1 MHRVGWVLLVAVAVG
16 VGGLGCGGSTSGG
29 GSDKNDDSSS
39 GEGSGSVPRTD
50 NGAGSTPAPT
60 ATSTAAPAPTTPP
73 PPARKCASRS
83 GTFTYT
89 TTQLSGNCGP
99 GADPLTFD
107 PTTCTQVY
115 CIPFISEHETGTH
128 TFGPPDLKCAY
139 KIVGSSDRCTTEY
152 TIECP
157 QLDAPGK
164 ISWVG
169 KVTWNADGT
178 RAVGS
183 EGETM
188 FAENGAPLCTGMYRI
203 TINAL

>member
-89 TTQLSGNCGP
+89 TTQRSGNCGE
-99 GADPLTFD
+99 GYSLVFD
-107 PTTCTQVY
+107 PVTCTQVF
-115 CIPFISEHETGTH
+115 CIPFRTEHELRTSVL
-128 TFGPPDLKCAY
+128 GPPDYKCSF
-139 KIVGSSDRCTTEY
+139 KITGSADGCTTEY
-152 TIECP
+152 TTECP
-157 QLDAPGK
+157 RSSQPGTTK
-164 ISWVG
+164 AVG
-169 KVTWNADGT
+169 KVTWSADGKSAAGT
-178 RAVGS
+178 DGFTV
-183 EGETM
+183 
-188 FAENGAPLCTGMYRI
+188 FDENGSGLCSGQYSV